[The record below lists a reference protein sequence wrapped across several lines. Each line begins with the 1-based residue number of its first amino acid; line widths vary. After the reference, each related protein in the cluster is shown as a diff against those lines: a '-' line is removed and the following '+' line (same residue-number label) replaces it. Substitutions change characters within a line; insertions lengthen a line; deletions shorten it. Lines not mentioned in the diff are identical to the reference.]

1 MNFFFIEFDYTA
13 PEPDLS
19 HHHSQARVPHLPPPP
34 TPAMTQLSSQ
44 GRARC
49 STCRPPHRSPP
60 LSRRTLSHRQI
71 PCPISRVCIFR
82 FSSIFQYVPFL
93 LIFMWIDFVSEF
105 GEGMPPINKI
115 WKVCCSL
122 NHTSQRSSKQ
132 RTFWQSDQKWKFAK
146 FKKNSL
152 SVDNVWKLSFL
163 SHSQQSCWNY
173 SVIV

>member
-1 MNFFFIEFDYTA
+1 MPKCSVMNFFFIEFDYTA

-105 GEGMPPINKI
+105 GEGKPPII
-115 WKVCCSL
+115 
-122 NHTSQRSSKQ
+122 R
-132 RTFWQSDQKWKFAK
+132 QSDQKWKFAK